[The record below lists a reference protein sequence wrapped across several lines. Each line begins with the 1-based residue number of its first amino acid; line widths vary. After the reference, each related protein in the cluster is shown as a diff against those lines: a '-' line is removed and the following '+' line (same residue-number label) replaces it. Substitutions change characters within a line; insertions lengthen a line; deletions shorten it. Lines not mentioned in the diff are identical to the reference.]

1 MPVHWELRWRALI
14 CADTARITVTR
25 QSLPSVR
32 EDGWYPLK
40 ICGFFEMLEQRF
52 PEVPHYML
60 GFSLG
65 SFLIR
70 EYLTKYPG
78 EGEIAG
84 VIIMGTGHQPGG
96 VAFCYDGNRE
106 WTDQKGRF

>member
-1 MPVHWELRWRALI
+1 
-14 CADTARITVTR
+14 
-25 QSLPSVR
+25 
-32 EDGWYPLK
+32 
-40 ICGFFEMLEQRF
+40 MLEQRF

-96 VAFCYDGNRE
+96 CFLL
-106 WTDQKGRF
+106 